1 MPRRKILLEQ
11 RKPSSKSESGGG
23 DGEIKRR
30 FSPGLWLAD
39 VAILIPVWF
48 ILVGTI
54 NLPELVVGFVAA
66 AIAATVTEVTRSI
79 GFARFYPRLYWFT
92 EVWRVPG
99 QILVDCGILT
109 VVLVDRILRKRKETG
124 FLRILPFTS
133 GGTGGRSAARRAL
146 AITVGTLSPN
156 TCVLDI
162 EPYHN
167 FVLLHQIR
175 AGQSLRFI
183 LDVGGK

>member
-11 RKPSSKSESGGG
+11 RKPPSKSESDSG
-23 DGEIKRR
+23 DREIKRR
-30 FSPGLWLAD
+30 FSLGFWFAD
-39 VAILIPVWF
+39 VLVLIPVWF

-54 NLPELVVGFVAA
+54 NLPELVVGCVAA
-66 AIAATVTEVTRSI
+66 TTAATVTEVTRSI
-79 GFARFYPRLYWFT
+79 GFARFYPHLHWFIG
-92 EVWRVPG
+92 VWRVPG
-99 QILVDCGILT
+99 QILVDCGILV
-109 VVLVDRILRKRKETG
+109 VVLAERIMRKRKERG
-124 FLRILPFTS
+124 FLRKLPFNS

-167 FVLLHQIR
+167 FVLLHQIQ

-183 LDVGGK
+183 LDVESR

>member
-1 MPRRKILLEQ
+1 MPRQKILLEQ
-11 RKPSSKSESGGG
+11 QKPPSKSESGR
-23 DGEIKRR
+23 DSNEIKRR

-39 VAILIPVWF
+39 AAILILVWF
-48 ILVGTI
+48 ILVGRI
-54 NLPELVVGFVAA
+54 NLPELVVGFIAA
-66 AIAATVTEVTRSI
+66 TIAATVTEVTRSI
-79 GFARFYPRLYWFT
+79 GFARFYPHLKWFT
-92 EVWRVPG
+92 GVWSVPG
-99 QILVDCGILT
+99 EILVDCWILII
-109 VVLVDRILRKRKETG
+109 VLAERILRKRKERG
-124 FLRILPFTS
+124 FLRILPFAS
-133 GGTGGRSAARRAL
+133 GDTGGRSAARRAL